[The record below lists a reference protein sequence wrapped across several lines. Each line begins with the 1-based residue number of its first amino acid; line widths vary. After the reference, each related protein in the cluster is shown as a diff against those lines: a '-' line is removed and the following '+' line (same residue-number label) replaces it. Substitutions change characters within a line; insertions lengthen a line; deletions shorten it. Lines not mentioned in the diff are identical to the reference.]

1 MPCVRLCVVAVCACD
16 GREREGEQEERL
28 RKRESRSNERGGA
41 RVFVLCVC
49 LRCGGAFCRVTVRVY
64 GCIDGCVGAACVCYG
79 KWRGECEQERV
90 LCVPGR
96 GQEGEQFAVS
106 VLCVCVRVQE
116 TAQAPR
122 RVPVYA
128 CVGLRVRGWLGV
140 LCTHMPEREK
150 ASISKSDVSLSL
162 SLSLSCSL
170 VSLFLSVCL
179 SVSL

>member
-1 MPCVRLCVVAVCACD
+1 M
-16 GREREGEQEERL
+16 
-28 RKRESRSNERGGA
+28 
-41 RVFVLCVC
+41 FVLCVC
-49 LRCGGAFCRVTVRVY
+49 LRCGGAFCRVTVRGY

-106 VLCVCVRVQE
+106 VLRVCVCVQE
-116 TAQAPR
+116 TARALR

-140 LCTHMPEREK
+140 LCAHARKRESKHQQERRL
-150 ASISKSDVSLSL
+150 SVSLSFSLALSRLSL
-162 SLSLSCSL
+162 SLCLSLCLPLSLYLPLCLSLSLVLCLRLSGSL
-170 VSLFLSVCL
+170 SLAL
-179 SVSL
+179 